1 MCKFVKYDTTIQNNQ
16 SHKIQYKITKNS
28 SVLLV
33 LLNLGTENENINHDA
48 DDLRKQFY
56 GISE

>member
-16 SHKIQYKITKNS
+16 SYKIQYGAKTSN
-28 SVLLV
+28 VLLV

>member
-1 MCKFVKYDTTIQNNQ
+1 MIL
-16 SHKIQYKITKNS
+16 QYKIIRATKYSTKLQKTS

>member
-1 MCKFVKYDTTIQNNQ
+1 MCKFLKYDSRIQN
-16 SHKIQYKITKNS
+16 IQRNKVQYDTENS
-28 SVLLV
+28 SVFLV

>member
-1 MCKFVKYDTTIQNNQ
+1 MCKFVKYDTPIQNNQ
-16 SHKIQYKITKNS
+16 RYKIQHDTKNS
-28 SVLLV
+28 SVFLV

>member
-1 MCKFVKYDTTIQNNQ
+1 MCKFVKDDTTIQNNP
-16 SHKIQYKITKNS
+16 SYKIQYDTKNS

>member
-1 MCKFVKYDTTIQNNQ
+1 MCKFVKYDNPIQNNQ
-16 SHKIQYKITKNS
+16 RYKIQYDTKNS
-28 SVLLV
+28 SVFLV

>member
-1 MCKFVKYDTTIQNNQ
+1 MFKFLKYDSRIQNNQ
-16 SHKIQYKITKNS
+16 GNKVQYDTENS
-28 SVLLV
+28 SVFLV

>member
-1 MCKFVKYDTTIQNNQ
+1 MCIFVKYDTTIQNNQ
-16 SHKIQYKITKNS
+16 RYKIQYDTKNS
-28 SVLLV
+28 SVFLV

>member
-1 MCKFVKYDTTIQNNQ
+1 MFKFLKYDSRIQKNQ
-16 SHKIQYKITKNS
+16 GNKVQYDTENS
-28 SVLLV
+28 SVFLV

>member
-1 MCKFVKYDTTIQNNQ
+1 MCKFVKYDTIIQNNR
-16 SHKIQYKITKNS
+16 SYEIQYGTKNS

>member
-16 SHKIQYKITKNS
+16 SYQKQYDSQYS
-28 SVLLV
+28 SVFLV

>member
-1 MCKFVKYDTTIQNNQ
+1 MCKFVKYDNPIQNNQ
-16 SHKIQYKITKNS
+16 RYKIQYDTKNS
-28 SVLLV
+28 SVFLV
-33 LLNLGTENENINHDA
+33 LLNLGTANENINHDA

>member
-1 MCKFVKYDTTIQNNQ
+1 MCKFVKYDNIIQNNQ
-16 SHKIQYKITKNS
+16 RYKIQYDTKNS
-28 SVLLV
+28 SVFLV

>member
-1 MCKFVKYDTTIQNNQ
+1 MFKFLKYDSRIQNNQ
-16 SHKIQYKITKNS
+16 GNKVQYETENS
-28 SVLLV
+28 SVCLV
-33 LLNLGTENENINHDA
+33 LLNVGTENENINHDA

>member
-1 MCKFVKYDTTIQNNQ
+1 MCKFLKYDTTIQNNQ
-16 SHKIQYKITKNS
+16 SYKKQYDSKYS
-28 SVLLV
+28 SVFLV

>member
-1 MCKFVKYDTTIQNNQ
+1 MCKFIKYDTTIQNNQ
-16 SHKIQYKITKNS
+16 SYKKQYDSKYS
-28 SVLLV
+28 SVFLV

>member
-1 MCKFVKYDTTIQNNQ
+1 MCKFVKYDNPIQNNQ
-16 SHKIQYKITKNS
+16 RYKIQYDTKNS
-28 SVLLV
+28 NVLLV

>member
-1 MCKFVKYDTTIQNNQ
+1 MCKCVKYETAIQNNQ
-16 SHKIQYKITKNS
+16 RNKVQYETKNS
-28 SVLLV
+28 SVFLV

>member
-1 MCKFVKYDTTIQNNQ
+1 MCRFVKYDTRIQNNQ
-16 SHKIQYKITKNS
+16 RYKIQYDTKNS
-28 SVLLV
+28 SVFLV